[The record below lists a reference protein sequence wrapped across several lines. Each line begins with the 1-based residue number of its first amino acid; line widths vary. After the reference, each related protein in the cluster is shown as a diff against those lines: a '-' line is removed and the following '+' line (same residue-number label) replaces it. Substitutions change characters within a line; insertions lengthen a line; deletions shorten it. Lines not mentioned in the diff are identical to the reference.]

1 MAEEI
6 VFENR
11 HFRNFKGL
19 VTLTL
24 TFGDLESH
32 TLVYGSS
39 TSIRI
44 TNDQISRFNFIVNG
58 RTDRSKDIDTRIIRS
73 SRRDDLKR

>member
-1 MAEEI
+1 
-6 VFENR
+6 
-11 HFRNFKGL
+11 

-32 TLVYGSS
+32 TIVYVSS

-44 TNDQISRFNFIVNG
+44 TNDQISCFNFIVDG
-58 RTDRSKDIDTRIIRS
+58 RTDGSKDIDTHIIRS
-73 SRRDDLKR
+73 SLRDDLKRRLHKM